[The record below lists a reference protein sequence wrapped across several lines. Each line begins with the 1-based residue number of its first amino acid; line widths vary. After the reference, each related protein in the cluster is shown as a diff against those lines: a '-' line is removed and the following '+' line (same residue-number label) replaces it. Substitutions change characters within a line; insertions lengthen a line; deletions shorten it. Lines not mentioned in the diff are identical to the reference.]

1 MSADS
6 CPIAPEIYRKV
17 SNRVTVCANCCIG
30 TTALLSATFGFGAG
44 WGALSSGG
52 RVGDRG
58 TGMDCA
64 AALVAIGLGMMARLA
79 WRKKRIEAKTK
90 WSKS

>member
-1 MSADS
+1 VQTVVL
-6 CPIAPEIYRKV
+6 APQPY
-17 SNRVTVCANCCIG
+17 C
-30 TTALLSATFGFGAG
+30 LPPATFGFGAG